1 MPLPRNDCDPTVD
14 PRALQVARSDLALL
28 IQRDK
33 PEWSTGAKW
42 SRFAYIA
49 KDYCVLLMLGD
60 RIGDFSDKYNT
71 SPADRDK
78 LFEELKVH
86 FGHDWIML
94 ANPAYGSFESA
105 PHGHNFKLPDDEKR
119 VKTRGALLPW
129 PAKS

>member
-1 MPLPRNDCDPTVD
+1 M
-14 PRALQVARSDLALL
+14 L

-33 PEWSTGAKW
+33 PEWSTGAKR

-78 LFEELKVH
+78 LFEEPTVH
-86 FGHDWIML
+86 FGHDWIVL

-105 PHGHNFKLPDDEKR
+105 PHGHNFKLSDDEKR
-119 VKTRGALLPW
+119 VKTSGALLPW